1 MGASVGKLWREL
13 SMCIV
18 WELRLENYGGN
29 LAWNTID
36 IFSYDIWSKKR
47 RPLIKRRP
55 LKKRGTHTHTHIPTY
70 AGTQARR
77 YTNTHIY
84 TTHI

>member
-1 MGASVGKLWREL
+1 
-13 SMCIV
+13 MCIV
-18 WELRLENYGGN
+18 WELRLEKYGGI

-36 IFSYDIWSKKR
+36 IFSYDIWSKKK

-55 LKKRGTHTHTHIPTY
+55 LKKRGNTHTHARTY
-70 AGTQARR
+70 TRTQARR